1 MDLAAVKASKSLKLK
16 PNGVFVDPEMPY
28 QYQRKG
34 SLVMLMT
41 PRMVLGDDVGLGKTL
56 ETLLATSYMKAQ
68 NQTTKFLVFTE
79 KTALKQ
85 WRKEA
90 AKLCPGYSTRIITAE
105 LYPDTAQRIRVM
117 RNPEVD
123 VVFTSYS
130 MLYKFAKYLKEGM
143 GTRWICIFDEP
154 DLFKN
159 TESQAHTIAF
169 EMVNTEG
176 GPARVYGLTATIVGN
191 RLTEAFGILRVV
203 CPGAIESWK
212 YFEDNFCVTAKIN
225 NKKIIKGYKNLND
238 FRKLIEPVFYGRMQ
252 DDPEVMQD
260 LPEVITKDVEIT
272 LSKEQSKKVVEA
284 MDRLICMP
292 DGEVKALGLLP
303 GLTMA
308 QQMVDDPRL
317 KGFDIP
323 GEKTSA
329 LLEMVNGSLNGQRI
343 VIFSKYRSVVDLLE
357 RELRKST
364 NYPVLRITGAESWE
378 EKEAAKDYFMS
389 DEEAAE
395 HSILLLTNAGKRAI
409 NLQKG
414 GHFIFFDLPWAYD
427 DYRQLIGRL
436 KRTGSTFKVIG
447 VYRFLAQLHPFFAAN
462 IGTDQTVD
470 HHTLNILMRKYELFK
485 AVTGE
490 SQANSIESG
499 DGELKEIYEEIKSS
513 YRVAA

>member
-1 MDLAAVKASKSLKLK
+1 MDLASIKAAKNLTLKS
-16 PNGVFVDPEMPY
+16 NGVFANTDMPY

-34 SLVMLMT
+34 SLVMLVT

-68 NQTTKFLVFTE
+68 NQKTRFLVFTE

-85 WRKEA
+85 WRKESQN
-90 AKLCPGYSTRIITAE
+90 LCPSFTTRIITAE
-105 LYPDTAQRIRVM
+105 LYPDTQQRIRVM
-117 RNPEVD
+117 RNPEAD

-130 MLYKFAKYLKEGM
+130 MLYNFSKYLKEGM

-159 TESQAHTIAF
+159 TESAAHQIAF
-169 EMVNTEG
+169 DMVNTEG

-191 RLTEAFGILRVV
+191 RLTEAFGILRIV

-212 YFEDNFCVTAKIN
+212 FFEDNFCIVAYVN
-225 NKKIIKGYKNLND
+225 NRKVIKGYKNLD
-238 FRKLIEPVFYGRMQ
+238 EFRKLIEPVFFGRMQ
-252 DDPEVMQD
+252 DDPEVKQD

-272 LSKEQSKKVVEA
+272 MSKDQSRKVVEA
-284 MDRLICMP
+284 MDRLIKMP

-323 GEKTSA
+323 GEKTQA

-343 VIFSKYRSVVDLLE
+343 VIFSKFRSVVDLLE
-357 RELRKST
+357 QQIRKST
-364 NYPVLRITGAESWE
+364 NYPVLRITGKESWE
-378 EKEAAKDYFMS
+378 EKEAAKDFFMS

-395 HSILLLTNAGKRAI
+395 NSILLLTNAGKRAI

-436 KRTGSTFKVIG
+436 KRTGSTFKIIG
-447 VYRFLAQLHPFFAAN
+447 VYRFLAQLHPDLAAN
-462 IGTDQTVD
+462 IGTDKTVD
-470 HHTLNILMRKYELFK
+470 HHTLNILMKKYELFK

-490 SQANSIESG
+490 SQANTIQTG
-499 DGELKEIYEEIKSS
+499 DGELKEIYEAIKDS
-513 YRVAA
+513 YRMAA